1 MATERHRILVSFTP
15 EELER
20 IKAQADQFK
29 LSMSEML
36 RRFSL
41 GQHLPDPSDFVAAQ
55 AIRDLLKIN
64 ADQAR
69 LGNLLLMAID
79 ESDSTWSPAL
89 LGRVD
94 GLVAEIRD
102 TQAALKAMVKD
113 LHYQIHPRAAR

>member
-1 MATERHRILVSFTP
+1 MWRLRQSAPHRSTFTNP
-15 EELER
+15 
-20 IKAQADQFK
+20 ADFA
-29 LSMSEML
+29 
-36 RRFSL
+36 
-41 GQHLPDPSDFVAAQ
+41 AAQ
-55 AIRDLLKIN
+55 AIRDLLKVN

-94 GLVAEIRD
+94 GLVVEIRE
-102 TQAALKAMVKD
+102 TQAALKAMVKA